1 MENIAFTGKDLREYT
16 LEMREKDYRTFT
28 PNQFSSEE
36 ENNYY
41 MAMRNALIETDKVDS
56 SLSNVQYFEELR
68 NIYDEYVGNA
78 TGSRLTEFYVTSN
91 GNKSF
96 TAPAYDDLIILG
108 VDGFS
113 VEGQVHI
120 TGDFSHVKYINL
132 TNMGVLN
139 DEDLNC
145 LCNSCNPDNDVFVY
159 PNYFEGVTNLGDD
172 VKLTYCESVGGQ
184 SREVTTTIRKLRE
197 DLKSREKDYEELAA
211 AKGAKLERE
220 NKGSMMSKGFVHG
233 DEKRQ
238 NPEKGASA
246 AISANVLGVNGSSK
260 HHRCVK

>member
-1 MENIAFTGKDLREYT
+1 MENIAFTGEDLRKYT
-16 LEMREKDYRTFT
+16 LEMRKNGYLNHTD
-28 PNQFSSEE
+28 NQFFSEE

-41 MAMRNALIETDKVDS
+41 TAMKKSLKETAKVDS
-56 SLSNVQYFEELR
+56 FLPDDQYFEELR

-78 TGSRLTEFYVTSN
+78 TGSRLTELCYVTSN
-91 GNKSF
+91 GSESF

-108 VDGFS
+108 IDGFS

-120 TGDFSHVKYINL
+120 IGDFSHVKYMNL

-139 DEDLNC
+139 DEDLGC

-184 SREVTTTIRKLRE
+184 SREVTFTIGKLRKE
-197 DLKSREKDYEELAA
+197 LQHRESARDELEEARKAELGRKD
-211 AKGAKLERE
+211 
-220 NKGSMMSKGFVHG
+220 KGSMMLKGFLHR
-233 DEKRQ
+233 DEEGQ

-246 AISANVLGVNGSSK
+246 AISANVLGVNGSK
-260 HHRCVK
+260 HRVMK